1 MPFSANL
8 TLRQIGLVLFLAGV
22 GTKAGDGFIQTLSQG
37 GWRLAL
43 IGGGITTV
51 TTLLVLL
58 LGQRFMNLPMTAV
71 MGLMAGIQT
80 QPACLAYVSQRT
92 SQNLPELWYSTVY
105 PAAMIA
111 KIILA
116 QLLLYALL

>member
-1 MPFSANL
+1 M
-8 TLRQIGLVLFLAGV
+8 R
-22 GTKAGDGFIQTLSQG
+22 
-37 GWRLAL
+37 
-43 IGGGITTV
+43 
-51 TTLLVLL
+51 
-58 LGQRFMNLPMTAV
+58 LPMPAV

-92 SQNLPELWYSTVY
+92 STNLPELWYSTVY

-116 QLLLYALL
+116 QLLVHLLV